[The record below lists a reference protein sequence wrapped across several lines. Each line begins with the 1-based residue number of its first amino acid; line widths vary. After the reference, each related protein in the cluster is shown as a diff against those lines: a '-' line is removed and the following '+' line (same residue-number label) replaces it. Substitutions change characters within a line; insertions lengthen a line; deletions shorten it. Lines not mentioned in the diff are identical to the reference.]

1 MAGSKALLGLLGI
14 ATILVCLVPP
24 SLAAVPAI
32 FSSSVRLSDPTE
44 AVSYESVQGSA
55 LPSLLFDPSRDDS
68 IFSSFAEERP
78 GVVLVFLG
86 KEIRTID
93 LSSPTGSVEPLKALL
108 SQSASS
114 KVFPYVQPLDHA
126 DTAHALDALLAS
138 FSSLAYAG
146 HAAVSASCGPVF
158 RLGTHRFSSEDSLQD
173 LLNNRASVRASRELD
188 MVLYCSDGPASADSH
203 DDAVAAETT
212 ELSNLVSHIK
222 AITPN
227 YALFYT
233 ALPDA
238 DVGAQRRLLAA
249 ADDYPAAGTGAADA
263 AAAGGGEGFD
273 AVGAGAD
280 AGAGAEGVEGQKVA
294 KAAVAKNKCGPTCK
308 TRTALLEGI
317 FAGIVMLMILVSG
330 LTVLSQIDT
339 PTRFEVSLALDVYFP
354 DFYFCVTFDADGLPV
369 NFTVTTDR
377 SPPPP
382 SSTTPV
388 TGTTNYTCKSPD
400 LGEFTL
406 AISLE
411 PPPLSPPPSPAPPT
425 PPPPSPVPPPPQ
437 PLPPPSPAPSSSN
450 DTVALAV
457 GLSIGIFFLLL
468 VLGCLAWVFW
478 RSHRKAKLEQ
488 MERDAEKKLNLETAL
503 VGGNRAPAAGASRT
517 KAVIE
522 WEESLPSIDGI

>member
-1 MAGSKALLGLLGI
+1 MSTHVLHACTRSIRLLPVPWPTSKRSFAL
-14 ATILVCLVPP
+14 VYP
-24 SLAAVPAI
+24 SL
-32 FSSSVRLSDPTE
+32 SSCRL
-44 AVSYESVQGSA
+44 Q
-55 LPSLLFDPSRDDS
+55 DS

-86 KEIRTID
+86 KEVSHPPVLTSALAAFFPLSLLAPL
-93 LSSPTGSVEPLKALL
+93 LSSPSFLYWLCSLVYSSPAFRLSSPSSSPFALL

-146 HAAVSASCGPVF
+146 HAAVSASCGPVS
-158 RLGTHRFSSEDSLQD
+158 RPGTHRFSGEDSLQD

-263 AAAGGGEGFD
+263 AAAGGGEG
-273 AVGAGAD
+273 VGAGAD
-280 AGAGAEGVEGQKVA
+280 AGAGAEGVEGQKVV

-339 PTRFEVSLALDVYFP
+339 PTRFEVS
-354 DFYFCVTFDADGLPV
+354 
-369 NFTVTTDR
+369 R
-377 SPPPP
+377 
-382 SSTTPV
+382 
-388 TGTTNYTCKSPD
+388 
-400 LGEFTL
+400 E
-406 AISLE
+406 
-411 PPPLSPPPSPAPPT
+411 
-425 PPPPSPVPPPPQ
+425 
-437 PLPPPSPAPSSSN
+437 
-450 DTVALAV
+450 
-457 GLSIGIFFLLL
+457 
-468 VLGCLAWVFW
+468 
-478 RSHRKAKLEQ
+478 
-488 MERDAEKKLNLETAL
+488 
-503 VGGNRAPAAGASRT
+503 AS
-517 KAVIE
+517 
-522 WEESLPSIDGI
+522 

>member
-14 ATILVCLVPP
+14 ATILVCLLPH

-86 KEIRTID
+86 KEIRTTD

-146 HAAVSASCGPVF
+146 HAAVSASCGPVS
-158 RLGTHRFSSEDSLQD
+158 RPGTHRFSGEDSLQD

-263 AAAGGGEGFD
+263 AAAGGGEG
-273 AVGAGAD
+273 VGAGAD
-280 AGAGAEGVEGQKVA
+280 AGAGAEGVEGQKVV

-339 PTRFEVSLALDVYFP
+339 PTRFEVS
-354 DFYFCVTFDADGLPV
+354 
-369 NFTVTTDR
+369 R
-377 SPPPP
+377 
-382 SSTTPV
+382 
-388 TGTTNYTCKSPD
+388 
-400 LGEFTL
+400 E
-406 AISLE
+406 
-411 PPPLSPPPSPAPPT
+411 
-425 PPPPSPVPPPPQ
+425 
-437 PLPPPSPAPSSSN
+437 
-450 DTVALAV
+450 
-457 GLSIGIFFLLL
+457 
-468 VLGCLAWVFW
+468 
-478 RSHRKAKLEQ
+478 
-488 MERDAEKKLNLETAL
+488 
-503 VGGNRAPAAGASRT
+503 AS
-517 KAVIE
+517 
-522 WEESLPSIDGI
+522 

>member
-1 MAGSKALLGLLGI
+1 MSTHVLHACTRSIRLLPVPWPTSKRSFAL
-14 ATILVCLVPP
+14 VYP
-24 SLAAVPAI
+24 SL
-32 FSSSVRLSDPTE
+32 SSCRL
-44 AVSYESVQGSA
+44 Q
-55 LPSLLFDPSRDDS
+55 DS

-86 KEIRTID
+86 KEVSHPPVLTSALAAFFPLSLLAPL
-93 LSSPTGSVEPLKALL
+93 LSSPSFLYWLCSLVYSSPAFRLSSPSSSPFALL

-146 HAAVSASCGPVF
+146 HAAVSASCGPVS
-158 RLGTHRFSSEDSLQD
+158 RPGTHRFSGEDSLQD

-203 DDAVAAETT
+203 DDAVAAETIELFTLTSLIQCIAPNYTRFCTTLPLAALPHIALPHTALPHTAGLFVSPQFFSCSHSLTLHCSACLPIDLPSDFPSDSTFDFPSQPLIFLLWQPSSRLSPPATPASTADSLTPHSFCLSPLCFPLSSPLAAT

-263 AAAGGGEGFD
+263 AAAGGGEG
-273 AVGAGAD
+273 VGAGAD
-280 AGAGAEGVEGQKVA
+280 AGAGAEGVEGQKVV

-339 PTRFEVSLALDVYFP
+339 PTRFEVS
-354 DFYFCVTFDADGLPV
+354 
-369 NFTVTTDR
+369 R
-377 SPPPP
+377 
-382 SSTTPV
+382 
-388 TGTTNYTCKSPD
+388 
-400 LGEFTL
+400 E
-406 AISLE
+406 
-411 PPPLSPPPSPAPPT
+411 
-425 PPPPSPVPPPPQ
+425 
-437 PLPPPSPAPSSSN
+437 
-450 DTVALAV
+450 
-457 GLSIGIFFLLL
+457 
-468 VLGCLAWVFW
+468 
-478 RSHRKAKLEQ
+478 
-488 MERDAEKKLNLETAL
+488 
-503 VGGNRAPAAGASRT
+503 AS
-517 KAVIE
+517 
-522 WEESLPSIDGI
+522 

>member
-1 MAGSKALLGLLGI
+1 MAGSKALPGLLAI
-14 ATILVCLVPP
+14 VTILVCLVPP

-32 FSSSVRLSDPTE
+32 FSSSVRLSDPTD

-68 IFSSFAEERP
+68 IFSSFDEERP

-86 KEIRTID
+86 KEIQTTD

-126 DTAHALDALLAS
+126 ATAHALDALLAS

-146 HAAVSASCGPVF
+146 HAAVSTSCGPVS
-158 RLGTHRFSSEDSLQD
+158 RAGIHRFSGEDSLKD
-173 LLNNRASVRASRELD
+173 LLNNRASMRAARELD
-188 MVLYCSDGPASADSH
+188 MVLYCSDAPASADSH

-212 ELSNLVSHIK
+212 ELSSLASLIK

-263 AAAGGGEGFD
+263 AADAAAAGGGAGFD

-280 AGAGAEGVEGQKVA
+280 AGAGAEGVEGQDVA
-294 KAAVAKNKCGPTCK
+294 RAAVVKNKCGPTCK

-339 PTRFEVSLALDVYFP
+339 PTRFEVALTARLPLWPAAMARTTIPFYLSRLPRLFGLLSLLLLASLIPHLLVSAQPASSAAARRQAAQPAAAATTKSADQ
-354 DFYFCVTFDADGLPV
+354 DAIAKKRLQ
-369 NFTVTTDR
+369 
-377 SPPPP
+377 
-382 SSTTPV
+382 
-388 TGTTNYTCKSPD
+388 
-400 LGEFTL
+400 L
-406 AISLE
+406 
-411 PPPLSPPPSPAPPT
+411 
-425 PPPPSPVPPPPQ
+425 
-437 PLPPPSPAPSSSN
+437 N

-488 MERDAEKKLNLETAL
+488 LERDAEKKLNLETAL